1 MNSILMHGHQLA
13 GPFLDAVDLLGTFV
27 FALSGATAGVK
38 SRLDLFG
45 LMALSFAAGNAG
57 GITRD
62 MLIGAVPPAAI
73 SDWRYLGVSLLAGF
87 VTFFWYPNIDNL
99 RRPVLLFDGA
109 GLGLFAVAGTQK
121 ALIAGLNPVM
131 AIFMGVLT
139 GTGGGILR
147 DVLVN
152 QTPTVLQEDIYAVAA
167 LAAGV
172 VVVIGYV
179 LHYPA
184 FRDDDRGRTPL
195 LRAASYGDIP
205 RMAIA
210 QTRALGPVWVSPS
223 PTRTIKLAFASAKM
237 IHCIYNAVLSTI
249 GHRQR
254 FGRKWAISL

>member
-1 MNSILMHGHQLA
+1 MNSLLIHGYQLA

-27 FALSGATAGVK
+27 FALSGAAAGVK
-38 SRLDLFG
+38 SRFDLFG

-62 MLIGAVPPAAI
+62 VLIGAVPPAAI
-73 SDWRYLGVSLLAGF
+73 SDWRYLGVSLLAGL
-87 VTFFWYPNIDNL
+87 VTFFWYPDIDK
-99 RRPVLLFDGA
+99 RRRLVLLFDGA

-139 GTGGGILR
+139 GIGGGILR

-152 QTPTVLQEDIYAVAA
+152 QTPTVLQADIYAVAA

-184 FRDDDRGRTPL
+184 FLMMEAARRRT
-195 LRAASYGDIP
+195 LRV
-205 RMAIA
+205 R
-210 QTRALGPVWVSPS
+210 
-223 PTRTIKLAFASAKM
+223 
-237 IHCIYNAVLSTI
+237 
-249 GHRQR
+249 
-254 FGRKWAISL
+254 